1 MQETTTISRTNETAR
16 LEVRRACGNTLSSS
30 NEHGLPSDLLDKAVT
45 RLGWVALFYAVALQA
60 VHWGRQLSVPERLI
74 YSDGRVLLY
83 AGLFG
88 GTILALV
95 IASLAW
101 SRKLCSSFMLDLGL
115 VFEVAGAFS
124 IGLVEYSINL
134 PIGERVYGWSGIVL
148 WIAVF
153 VLVIP
158 ATLGRTAIA
167 SIASILMGP
176 IALLLY
182 GAIYQRSA
190 PDLPSMAAVFVPHFL
205 FALLAIILSRFVYS
219 LGTDLNKARAVG
231 RYELVELLGRGGM
244 GEVWKAKHRMLA
256 RPAALKLISPAA
268 IEPGRP
274 ELTTSVLRRF
284 EREAQATAALR
295 SPNTVHVYDFG
306 TTSNGSLYYAMELL
320 DGLDLDSMVEKYGP
334 VPAERAI
341 HFMLGI
347 TSSLE
352 EAHSLGVI
360 HRDIKPANIYAC
372 RQGADHDF
380 VKVLD
385 FGLASLGSGE
395 NTRMTVNEMTSGTPA
410 YMAPEVAMGS
420 PDVDNRAD
428 IYALGCV
435 GYWLLTGRLVFEA
448 DSAIGMIFNHVN
460 TQPVPPSERTELE
473 IPSQLERLI
482 MDCLEKDPNRR
493 PSNVRAIA
501 RRLEAIGGLE
511 PWSRD
516 RADRWWQTHR
526 PDLAANLFEEI
537 RTMPRVNSYA

>member
-1 MQETTTISRTNETAR
+1 
-16 LEVRRACGNTLSSS
+16 
-30 NEHGLPSDLLDKAVT
+30 
-45 RLGWVALFYAVALQA
+45 VALFYAVALQA
-60 VHWGRQLSVPERLI
+60 VHWGRQLSVPERLV
-74 YSDGRVLLY
+74 YSDGTVLLY

-88 GTILALV
+88 GTIIALLV
-95 IASLAW
+95 AGLAW
-101 SRKLCSSFMLDLGL
+101 SRKVCSPYMLDLGL
-115 VFEVAGAFS
+115 VFEVAGAFC

-158 ATLGRTAIA
+158 ATLGKTALA
-167 SIASILMGP
+167 SISSILTGP

-190 PDLPSMAAVFVPHFL
+190 PDVTSMAAVFVPHFL

-219 LGTDLNKARAVG
+219 LGTDLNRARAVG

-274 ELTTSVLRRF
+274 ELTTAVLRRF

-306 TTSNGSLYYAMELL
+306 TTSDGSLYYAMELL
-320 DGLDLDSMVEKYGP
+320 DGLDLETMVEKYGP

-341 HFMLGI
+341 HFMRGI

-380 VKVLD
+380 IKVLD
-385 FGLASLGSGE
+385 FGLARLGNGDD
-395 NTRMTVNEMTSGTPA
+395 TRMTVNEMTSGTPA

-460 TQPVPPSERTELE
+460 TPPVPPSHRTELE

-493 PSNVRAIA
+493 PSSVRAVT
-501 RRLEAIGGLE
+501 RRLEAIMGLE

-537 RTMPRVNSYA
+537 RTMPRANSYV